1 MTVSSTTTKASYSGN
16 GSTTVFAVP
25 FYFLLNADLLVILRS
40 SAGVETTQV
49 LGTNYTVTGAGNE
62 NGGSL
67 TMTVAPATGT
77 TLTILRNAAATQETD
92 LLPNDR
98 LPAESLE
105 TALDKLTML
114 VQQLDEESAR
124 SLKVALTDS
133 TAGTTLPTSSSRA
146 NKFLSFDNNGNP
158 IVVGATDTYTVS
170 VEVKTA
176 TQGQTVFTLTT
187 MSYIPGINNL
197 SVFVDGVNQVN
208 GTAYTETSPTTVT
221 FSQGLHAGAIV
232 KFSTVRTLTSGES
245 GSDAIQFLQSGTGAQ
260 ARSVQNK
267 LRDVVSVK
275 DFGATGDG
283 VTDDTA
289 AIQAAFA
296 TGRKVVYM
304 PKGVYKITS
313 TITVPAYYSLIG
325 DGHTSENAVNDRAAT
340 VILKSFNGVGLIV
353 LSDTLVTALQV
364 EGAPGNTGDGIQVKG
379 GRSVLREVTVNKQ
392 GGNGIR
398 IGADN
403 DNTINVNLWRLDSI
417 ISIYNGGHGLYIHH
431 SNSNT
436 SGSYPQG
443 LPDVNAGTAT
453 HLDLRRNSGDG
464 LRQRNAI
471 DNKFYGVVSQNNTGY
486 GVRYEADAR
495 GHNIYGLYTESNVAG
510 ELLYAAGAND
520 NITIGNRAV
529 TNLSG
534 WVDQGT
540 RNFWIETNNSI
551 PDAYTFGKKIA
562 ITNAAA
568 SGEAAVDL
576 YADTGFGKVASFIG
590 KQSTGTGGKAIIRTK
605 RNGDTQVDRVSID
618 HVGLLVVE
626 NTTGGV
632 LIGKTTADT
641 TTAGIQIGDSGS
653 GTNTRVNMVG
663 SGSSSDTKIAFY
675 NSNGQVGTIVTN
687 GTATA
692 YNIASDYRLKE
703 NAAPVD
709 GAAALDAVMS
719 WPIKTFTW
727 KVNGQSD
734 VGVIAHE
741 LQSVKPSAVSGEKDA
756 IKDGEIDPQGVDY
769 SKLVPELV
777 AAVQHLAKQVADLKR
792 NIQE

>member
-1 MTVSSTTTKASYSGN
+1 MAIVKIS
-16 GSTTVFAVP
+16 
-25 FYFLLNADLLVILRS
+25 DLPLVDS
-40 SAGVETTQV
+40 PVE
-49 LGTNYTVTGAGNE
+49 G
-62 NGGSL
+62 
-67 TMTVAPATGT
+67 
-77 TLTILRNAAATQETD
+77 TD
-92 LLPNDR
+92 LFVV
-98 LPAESLE
+98 
-105 TALDKLTML
+105 
-114 VQQLDEESAR
+114 VQDNVTKKAYASDIQTYVGFEE
-124 SLKVALTDS
+124 VQ
-133 TAGTTLPTSSSRA
+133 
-146 NKFLSFDNNGNP
+146 
-158 IVVGATDTYTVS
+158 
-170 VEVKTA
+170 TA
-176 TQGQTVFTLTT
+176 TAGQTVFNLTT
-187 MSYIPGINNL
+187 MTYAAGANNL
-197 SVFVDGVNQVN
+197 MVFVDGVNQYE
-208 GTAYTETSPTTVT
+208 GSSYTETDNNTVT
-221 FSQGLHAGAIV
+221 FSQGLHEGALV
-232 KFSTVRTLTSGES
+232 KFSTVQTQTSLVNS
-245 GSDAIQFLQSGTGAQ
+245 AGAVTFT
-260 ARSVQNK
+260 AAGAGAVPRSVQSK
-267 LRDVVSVK
+267 ERDIVSVK

-296 TGRKVVYM
+296 TGKKVIYM
-304 PKGVYKITS
+304 PAGVYKTTS

-403 DNTINVNLWRLDSI
+403 DNTINVNLWRLDSV

-453 HLDLRRNSGDG
+453 HLDLRQNSGDG
-464 LRQRNAI
+464 LRQKNAI

-486 GVRYEADAR
+486 GVHYEADAR

-529 TNLSG
+529 TNSSG

-540 RNFWIETNNSI
+540 RNFWIETNSSI
-551 PDAYTFGKKIA
+551 SDAYTFGKKIA

-641 TTAGIQIGDSGS
+641 TTAGIQIGDVGSGS
-653 GTNTRVNMVG
+653 NTRINMVG

-675 NSNGQVGTIVTN
+675 NSNGQVGTIVTS

-703 NAAPVD
+703 NAAPVN

-727 KVNGQSD
+727 KANGQSD

-741 LQSVKPSAVSGEKDA
+741 LQSVKPTAVSGEKDA